1 MPNEA
6 DLKILIESSYRD
18 SGTKQAGEAVSK
30 LGTQTQQVSKGAAQA
45 ASSLQSVGKTEDSI
59 NKVGIRLAAIGAVMS
74 GAILKG
80 AKDYVSAVG
89 MGSSVSRSWQAS
101 TLQLQEAYT
110 KIGGVFAT
118 VLLPVM
124 QKAADLADKIA
135 NFFQKYP
142 DLAKLVVGTAGAATV
157 GGTAIAVVQ
166 GAKTMTAIQAIAAAA
181 TAAAGGTVAGG
192 AATAA
197 AAGGAFG
204 ATTAGAAAAA
214 AEGTAAGTA
223 VAGGAGLAA
232 TIAGTVLGGLAL
244 GLAGNQFLSQTKS
257 GKDAGTASSDKVL
270 TVVAYELG
278 LVAQKLGAPGT
289 TALSWAS
296 NVGGATGAI
305 PKQAA
310 AAPASDMNT
319 GNGFIS
325 TQLLQQTL
333 QYQIQVQRADQDFK
347 RQQFTAT
354 RDFNIQQE
362 YAQEDYQLQVS
373 RSTRDFYIQQEY
385 AAQDYYLQASIASRD
400 YYISVA
406 RSEQD
411 YNISRTRAAEDHNF
425 DLQQIML
432 SGDALQYY
440 YSQREYNLS
449 QSRADQDYQLQ
460 KTRAAQD
467 FAKSQGDAA
476 LQFQISQAR
485 SQQQFQIQE
494 ADAAQNFQIQ
504 QKRSQDQFD
513 IQMSDMDYNF
523 QLERTRRA
531 EDFKNEILPELGDEA
546 STRLAIEQQL
556 NNSYIKMLNQISAN
570 QNAAA
575 KAPGK
580 ASGGYVSQGL
590 YNLHSGEYVL
600 DANTTQ
606 AAESVAKGNLTQDKI
621 AQMLTGGGGGLVVNN
636 NQTFARGMSADEKND
651 IRSDT
656 RKLLIDAIS

>member
-135 NFFQKYP
+135 SFFQKNP
-142 DLAKLVVGTAGAATV
+142 DLAKLAVGAAGAATV
-157 GGTAIAVVQ
+157 VGGTALAVVQ
-166 GAKTMTAIQAIAAAA
+166 GAKTITAIQTIG
-181 TAAAGGTVAGG
+181 TALGIGGGVAGG

-204 ATTAGAAAAA
+204 ATTAGAAAG
-214 AEGTAAGTA
+214 GTAAGTA

>member
-135 NFFQKYP
+135 SFFQKNP
-142 DLAKLVVGTAGAATV
+142 DLAKLAVGAAGAATV
-157 GGTAIAVVQ
+157 VGGTALAVVQ
-166 GAKTMTAIQAIAAAA
+166 GAKTITAIQTIG
-181 TAAAGGTVAGG
+181 TALGIGGAVAGG

-232 TIAGTVLGGLAL
+232 TIAGTVLGGLTL

>member
-135 NFFQKYP
+135 NFFQKNP
-142 DLAKLVVGTAGAATV
+142 DLAKLAVGAAGAATV
-157 GGTAIAVVQ
+157 VGGTALAVVQ
-166 GAKTMTAIQAIAAAA
+166 GAKTITAIQTIGTA
-181 TAAAGGTVAGG
+181 TALGIGGGVAGG

-204 ATTAGAAAAA
+204 ETTAGAAAG
-214 AEGTAAGTA
+214 GTAAGTA
-223 VAGGAGLAA
+223 AAGGAGLAA

-257 GKDAGTASSDKVL
+257 GKDADTASSDKVL

-305 PKQAA
+305 PKQA

-504 QKRSQDQFD
+504 QKRSQDQFN

-556 NNSYIKMLNQISAN
+556 NNSYIEMLNQISAN

-575 KAPGK
+575 AAPGK